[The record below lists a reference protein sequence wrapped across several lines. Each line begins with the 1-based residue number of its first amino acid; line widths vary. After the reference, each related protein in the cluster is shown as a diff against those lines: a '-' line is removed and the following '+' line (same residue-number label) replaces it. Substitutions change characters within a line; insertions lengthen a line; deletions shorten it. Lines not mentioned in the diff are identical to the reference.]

1 MRTQLITAAA
11 VFLLSAAG
19 ATAQTSPAAVP
30 QNEQSQQHAQASAT
44 PPSLAGTWK
53 SAADELK
60 LTSDF
65 DKSVWGPNATSVRT
79 VELTVRPN
87 NEATLRVVKK
97 VIDGKGRTVA
107 ASTWIE
113 EAELQIGAM
122 TPGTATRLEHQVNV
136 VKAVRLFPDDP
147 NYKWPLDGL
156 KVKVVTFSDGD
167 GNTLEVR
174 YDTPEGRGSFWETL
188 KRSRSGTGSRPSR
201 VDTAPSR
208 RTTKSQ

>member
-1 MRTQLITAAA
+1 MAGGKQTSSPRRTGPASRIHSIDNFDVHAIARDRETDQRSPCGHGGPMRTQLITAAA

-19 ATAQTSPAAVP
+19 ATAQTSPAPVP

-53 SAADELK
+53 SAANELK

-147 NYKWPLDGL
+147 NYKW
-156 KVKVVTFSDGD
+156 
-167 GNTLEVR
+167 
-174 YDTPEGRGSFWETL
+174 
-188 KRSRSGTGSRPSR
+188 
-201 VDTAPSR
+201 
-208 RTTKSQ
+208 

>member
-11 VFLLSAAG
+11 VFLLSAPG
-19 ATAQTSPAAVP
+19 ATAQTSPSPVS
-30 QNEQSQQHAQASAT
+30 QNEQPQHTQAPAT
-44 PPSLAGTWK
+44 QPSLAGTWK
-53 SAADELK
+53 STADEVK

-79 VELTVRPN
+79 VELTVRDN

-97 VIDGKGRTVA
+97 VVDGKGRTVA

-113 EAELQIGAM
+113 EAQLQIGAM

-147 NYKWPLDGL
+147 NYRWPLDGL

-188 KRSRSGTGSRPSR
+188 KRSRPGTGSRPPR

-208 RTTKSQ
+208 RTTKP